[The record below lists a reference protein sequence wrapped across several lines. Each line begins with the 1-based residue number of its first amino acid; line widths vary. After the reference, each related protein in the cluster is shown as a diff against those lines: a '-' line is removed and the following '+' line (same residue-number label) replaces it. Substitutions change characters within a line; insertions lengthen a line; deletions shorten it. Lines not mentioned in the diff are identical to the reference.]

1 MFGAFFVYICS
12 RFLLKIS
19 SKKLRTVERKIIIR
33 IIAFNLTIA
42 SFIILD
48 LSLPSKEQEIKELSS
63 FYSFTLVSKS
73 TKIKGA
79 DEKFIMELS
88 NGERYRIGKFPEKEY
103 IKDSKIIVTESA
115 LSNNI
120 NEIKIFDKKWKKI
133 GVGLFSNTSIL
144 AIFLLATLIT
154 VLNIYFKNKALN
166 IGLILSMM
174 FIGIISMIYN
184 FVF

>member
-1 MFGAFFVYICS
+1 M
-12 RFLLKIS
+12 
-19 SKKLRTVERKIIIR
+19 ERKITIR
-33 IIAFNLTIA
+33 IIAFNLIIV

-48 LSLPSKEQEIKELSS
+48 LSLPNKEQETKELSS
-63 FYSFTLVSKS
+63 FYSFTEVSGNS
-73 TKIKGA
+73 RGRRTA
-79 DEKFIMELS
+79 DEKYIMELS

-120 NEIKIFDKKWKKI
+120 NEIKIFNKKWEKI
-133 GVGLFSNTSIL
+133 GVGLFSNLAILAFFLLSIL
-144 AIFLLATLIT
+144 IT
-154 VLNIYFKNKALN
+154 TLNIYFNNKALN

-174 FIGIISMIYN
+174 FIGIISLIYN